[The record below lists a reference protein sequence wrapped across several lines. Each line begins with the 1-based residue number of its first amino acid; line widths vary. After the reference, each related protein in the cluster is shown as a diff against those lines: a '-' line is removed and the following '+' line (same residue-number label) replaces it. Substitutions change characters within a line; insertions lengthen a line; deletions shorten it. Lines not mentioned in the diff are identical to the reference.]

1 MHRIVR
7 AMSRIRRW
15 YHHRIAAR
23 TRSLFAHVPYPLA
36 ETLSHRG
43 DPGLF
48 GPGSVTW
55 RLMSDPATFVGG
67 IRALLIQSAHP
78 EVVAGVADHSR
89 YEDDPLGRLSRTSS
103 YVTATAYGA
112 MPEVK
117 RAVDVVRRAHR
128 PITGT
133 SHRGRP
139 YSADDPG
146 LSAWVHNALTDSFL
160 ATHQAYG
167 PQPLPEEEADAFVDE
182 QRQVGGLLDAD
193 PMPRTVAALAK
204 WLVEHP
210 DIGPSPGMDDAIRF
224 LRSPPL
230 PLLVRPAY
238 RVLYQ
243 AAVATT
249 PKPLRKVLGVRK
261 HPGSRMIG
269 RLAVRW
275 LRWSLGASPAWQLA
289 LIRTDSDLPA
299 DLFLTEAVVPP
310 PGWAPRPRE

>member
-1 MHRIVR
+1 
-7 AMSRIRRW
+7 MSRFRRW
-15 YHHRIAAR
+15 FHGRIAAR

-36 ETLSHRG
+36 DTLHHRG

-55 RLMSDPATFVGG
+55 TVMGDPATFVAG
-67 IRALLIQSAHP
+67 IRALLVQSVHP

-89 YEDDPLGRLSRTSS
+89 YEQDPLGRLSRTSA

-117 RAVDVVRRAHR
+117 RAVGVVRRAHR
-128 PITGT
+128 PIRGT

-139 YSADDPG
+139 YTADDAG

-160 ATHQAYG
+160 VAHQAYG
-167 PQPLPEEEADAFVDE
+167 PRPLSTEDADTFVAE
-182 QRQVGGLLDAD
+182 QTRVGALLDSD
-193 PMPRTVAALAK
+193 PMPTTAATLAA
-204 WLVEHP
+204 WLVDHP
-210 DIGPSPGMDDAIRF
+210 DIGPSPGMDEAVRF

-230 PLLVRPAY
+230 SPFVKVAY
-238 RVLYQ
+238 RVLFQ
-243 AAVATT
+243 AAVAVT
-249 PKPLRKVLGVRK
+249 PTGLRRVLGVRK
-261 HPGSRMIG
+261 HPGSVAVG

-289 LIRTDSDLPA
+289 LIRAGADIPDS
-299 DLFLTEAVVPP
+299 LFLTEAVVPP
-310 PGWAPRPRE
+310 PGWEPRSDE